1 MMNHTTPG
9 RATARPIGHPS
20 RRRPGRTSTGPQPCR
35 GLSLIELMIVVAI
48 AGILAA
54 VSLPL
59 YQNYVLNANMTKLNT
74 HYEEGARFVENELRK
89 IRSELAMNIRT
100 PAQQDDLM
108 SNAYWVEQLSGRG
121 GGTAPG
127 GGPPYV
133 AGVAGSASLGQVG
146 VSEAGEIA
154 TGDYAVTLTRPAYGD
169 FPSAVQRT
177 IRWSEL

>member
-1 MMNHTTPG
+1 MMHE
-9 RATARPIGHPS
+9 TAQF
-20 RRRPGRTSTGPQPCR
+20 RRTVPLARKPARRVG

-59 YQNYVLNANMTKLNT
+59 YQNYVLNANMTKLNA
-74 HYEEGARFVENELRK
+74 HYEEGARFIESELRK

-100 PAQQDDLM
+100 PAEQDGLM
-108 SNAYWVEQLSGRG
+108 SEAHWIAQLSGRG

-133 AGVAGSASLGQVG
+133 AGLTGNATLGQVG
-146 VSEAGEIA
+146 VAEAGGIA
-154 TGDYAVTLTRPAYGD
+154 TGDYAVILTRPAYGD
-169 FPSAVQRT
+169 FTAAAQRT
-177 IRWSEL
+177 IFWSEL

>member
-1 MMNHTTPG
+1 MMHEPTQLRPPG
-9 RATARPIGHPS
+9 PRVRHPARRARM
-20 RRRPGRTSTGPQPCR
+20 RR

-59 YQNYVLNANMTKLNT
+59 YQNYVLNANMAKLT
-74 HYEEGARFVENELRK
+74 SHYEEGARFVESELRK

-100 PAQQDDLM
+100 PADQDDLL
-108 SNAYWVEQLSGRG
+108 SDAFWIGQLAGQG

-127 GGPPYV
+127 GGPSYV
-133 AGVAGSASLGQVG
+133 AGLTGNAVLGQVG
-146 VSEAGEIA
+146 VAEAGA
-154 TGDYAVTLTRPAYGD
+154 VASGDYTVTLTRPAYGD
-169 FPSAVQRT
+169 FPAAVQRT

>member
-1 MMNHTTPG
+1 M
-9 RATARPIGHPS
+9 R
-20 RRRPGRTSTGPQPCR
+20 R
-35 GLSLIELMIVVAI
+35 GLSLIELMIVIAI

-59 YQNYVLNANMTKLNT
+59 YQDYVLNANMTKLNA
-74 HYEEGARFVENELRK
+74 HYQEGARFVESEMRK

-100 PAQQDDLM
+100 PAEQDALM
-108 SNAYWVEQLSGRG
+108 SDAYWVAQLSGP

-133 AGVAGSASLGQVG
+133 AGLAGNATLGQVG

-154 TGDYAVTLTRPAYGD
+154 NGDYAVVLTRPAYGD
-169 FPSAVQRT
+169 FPAAVQRM

>member
-1 MMNHTTPG
+1 MMNETLPRTTAPLP
-9 RATARPIGHPS
+9 RKPARRIE
-20 RRRPGRTSTGPQPCR
+20 TGPYARR

-48 AGILAA
+48 IGILAA

-59 YQNYVLNANMTKLNT
+59 YQGYVLNANMTKLNA
-74 HYEEGARFVENELRK
+74 HYEEGARFVGTELRK

-100 PAQQDDLM
+100 PMEQDSLLSD
-108 SNAYWVEQLSGRG
+108 AYWVAQLSGRG

-133 AGVAGSASLGQVG
+133 AGLAGDAALGQVG
-146 VSEAGEIA
+146 VAEAGEIA
-154 TGDYAVTLTRPAYGD
+154 KGDYAVILTRPAYGD
-169 FPSAVQRT
+169 FPAAAQRM

>member
-1 MMNHTTPG
+1 MNETPP
-9 RATARPIGHPS
+9 RTMTAPLAQKPA
-20 RRRPGRTSTGPQPCR
+20 RRIEAGPYARR

-48 AGILAA
+48 VGILAA

-59 YQNYVLNANMTKLNT
+59 YQNYVLNANMTKRNA
-74 HYEEGARFVENELRK
+74 HYEEGARFVESELRK

-100 PAQQDDLM
+100 PKEQDDLM
-108 SNAYWVEQLSGRG
+108 SDAYWIAQLSGGG

-133 AGVAGSASLGQVG
+133 AGLAGDATLGQVG

-154 TGDYAVTLTRPAYGD
+154 KGDYAVILTRPAYSD
-169 FPSAVQRT
+169 FPSAAQRM